1 MWYPAALAL
10 AIALVMGGM
19 ATHLWSADAAK
30 PIATLSPQKQE
41 AVAAIQQFSEGFEA
55 VAEMVVPTVVTVSS
69 EKLVEPAQNPFQ
81 NDPFFQHFFGN
92 QMPEQR
98 PFKQRGLGS
107 GVIVDPEGYILTN
120 NHVVRGADEL
130 TVLLSDG
137 RRLPAKVVGTDART
151 DLAVLKVDAKGLPAM
166 TFGNSD
172 DVKIGEWVLAVGSP
186 FSENLQHTVT
196 AGIVSAVGRSG
207 MNLNEYEDFIQT
219 DAAINPGNS
228 GGALVNLDGELIGI
242 NSAIASRAG
251 GSNGIGF
258 SIPSNMAMEVM
269 NDLIEN
275 GHVTRG
281 WLGVGIQD
289 VNPDLAEAMGLDTNN
304 GVLITSVLEDGPAA
318 KAGFK
323 QGDVIVEFNGK
334 EVKDASEL
342 RLAVAR
348 VAPGTRTDVVIMRDG
363 HRKTLDVV
371 LAEREEDNAEQVE
384 NTAHEDDLGMT
395 VEALTP
401 DMAQRLNL
409 QNTNGLVVTAVAP
422 ASPAE
427 EAGIQVGDVV
437 RQVNRQD
444 VTTPRA
450 YKEAIQDTP
459 KGKPVLFLMERGG
472 NTFFVALRGEG

>member
-1 MWYPAALAL
+1 
-10 AIALVMGGM
+10 
-19 ATHLWSADAAK
+19 
-30 PIATLSPQKQE
+30 
-41 AVAAIQQFSEGFEA
+41 
-55 VAEMVVPTVVTVSS
+55 
-69 EKLVEPAQNPFQ
+69 
-81 NDPFFQHFFGN
+81 
-92 QMPEQR
+92 
-98 PFKQRGLGS
+98 
-107 GVIVDPEGYILTN
+107 
-120 NHVVRGADEL
+120 
-130 TVLLSDG
+130 
-137 RRLPAKVVGTDART
+137 
-151 DLAVLKVDAKGLPAM
+151 
-166 TFGNSD
+166 
-172 DVKIGEWVLAVGSP
+172 
-186 FSENLQHTVT
+186 
-196 AGIVSAVGRSG
+196 

-242 NSAIASRAG
+242 NSAIASLAG

-334 EVKDASEL
+334 DVKDASEL

-348 VAPGTRTDVVIMRDG
+348 TAPGTKTDVVVMRDG

-371 LAEREEDNAEQVE
+371 LSEREEDNAEQVE

-409 QNTNGLVVTAVAP
+409 ENTNGLVVTAVAP

-437 RQVNRQD
+437 RQVNRQG

-450 YKEAIQDTP
+450 YKKAIQDTP
-459 KGKPVLFLMERGG
+459 EGKPVLFLMERGG